1 MKLKNMT
8 LKDLPFYEGENGE
21 YKTAKPMKH
30 AVTLEIL
37 REWANAKV
45 AELKKTANLE
55 QDIPVCE
62 ESERVEAWNIF
73 EWIIKNF
80 NLEG

>member
-37 REWANAKV
+37 REWALAKV
-45 AELKKTANLE
+45 E
-55 QDIPVCE
+55 QALGAYY
-62 ESERVEAWNIF
+62 VEKQAVAL
-73 EWIIKNF
+73 WIIKNF
-80 NLEG
+80 NLKGKDIDG